1 MKKTKFTDSQIIQAI
16 KSYEGG
22 RKAEDIARELG
33 INRATFYE
41 WKRKY
46 SGMEAQHLRHMK
58 DLEQENKRLKSMYA
72 DLALEYKIL
81 KDVLSKKV

>member
-1 MKKTKFTDSQIIQAI
+1 MKKIKFTESQIIQAI

-22 RKAEDIARELG
+22 RRAEDISRELG

-46 SGMEAQHLRHMK
+46 SGMDSQHLRHMK
-58 DLEQENKRLKSMYA
+58 ELEEENKRLKSMYA
-72 DLALEYKIL
+72 DLALDYKIL
-81 KDVLSKKV
+81 KDVLSKKL